1 MFNAYITSE
10 VLAASFKAGKGDTE
24 LDVNGVKV
32 MISVAKA
39 E

>member
-1 MFNAYITSE
+1 
-10 VLAASFKAGKGDTE
+10 VLVASFSAGQGDTE
-24 LDVNGVKV
+24 LDVNGIKV